1 MDGEVVALELFPET
15 VVRAALFEGVS
26 NGGALRD
33 MVVAK
38 ALPCEAALVD
48 ASLVFSQTVLRSA
61 ATHAAKRADHAER
74 KRPHVCR
81 PNDAPKS
88 RSLTVDL
95 VYGLSP
101 KSSVGDALRDFGVA
115 ESTRRL
121 LVVAFQADAEPFAAL
136 LGLVD
141 GDRAALADLDARR
154 DAPAI
159 AAHFGLAAVPE
170 ANVERAIL
178 TRLATKD
185 CR

>member
-38 ALPCEAALVD
+38 ALP
-48 ASLVFSQTVLRSA
+48 
-61 ATHAAKRADHAER
+61 
-74 KRPHVCR
+74 P
-81 PNDAPKS
+81 
-88 RSLTVDL
+88 TVDL